1 MLKQNI
7 FLLQGSTTIYTF
19 YRSYS

>member
-1 MLKQNI
+1 VLKQNI